1 VYILPLVQFAKGK
14 SGAIPRLFD
23 FFVDGMLV
31 AVRAE
36 LLQLHSAGRIPTIFH
51 RRIAR
56 HTIGPLV
63 PIGATFR
70 TFERDHDAD
79 TFSHNRKMNS

>member
-1 VYILPLVQFAKGK
+1 VYSLPLVQFANGK
-14 SGAIPRLFD
+14 SGGVPRLFD

-31 AVRAE
+31 AVGAE
-36 LLQLHSAGRIPTIFH
+36 FLQFHSAGGIPTIFH

-56 HTIGPLV
+56 HTVRPFV
-63 PIGATFR
+63 RIGATFR